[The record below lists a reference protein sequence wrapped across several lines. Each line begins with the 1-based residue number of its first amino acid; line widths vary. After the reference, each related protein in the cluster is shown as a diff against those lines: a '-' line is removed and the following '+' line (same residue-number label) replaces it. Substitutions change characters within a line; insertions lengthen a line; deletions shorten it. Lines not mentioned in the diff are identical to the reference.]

1 MTDPDISLNMTP
13 ADDTAVLPMD
23 QSIINWQYPPTGY
36 QSYDGPLM
44 DPDNATAVS
53 MTTDARLAFVPQ
65 AGYLVWDTNLQ
76 QLFVGDGTTP
86 GGVVIDSGGGGGG
99 DFRRVVFHDP
109 ANI

>member
-1 MTDPDISLNMTP
+1 MANEINAITPDSP
-13 ADDTAVLPMD
+13 AVLSD
-23 QSIINWQYPPTGY
+23 AWEVIDYKYPPTGY

-53 MTTDARLAFVPQ
+53 MTTDERLAFTPQ
-65 AGYLVWDTNLQ
+65 AGYLIWDSTIQ
-76 QLFVGDGTTP
+76 QLFVGDGYTP

-99 DFRRVVFHDP
+99 GDFRRVVFHDK